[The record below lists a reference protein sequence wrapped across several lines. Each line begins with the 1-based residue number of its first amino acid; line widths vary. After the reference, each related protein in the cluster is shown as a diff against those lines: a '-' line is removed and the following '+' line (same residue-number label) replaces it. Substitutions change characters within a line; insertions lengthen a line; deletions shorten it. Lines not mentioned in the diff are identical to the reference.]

1 MEEKGFNDLSKKLNH
16 KKKQLITIIL
26 TVLTAVMALT
36 FVSCEKEVVPRDV
49 ELVLINPNTG
59 EPVEDGDT
67 VIVPDERTVI
77 DARVLD
83 KETGKVLT
91 SEDLK
96 FETIGRSL
104 RVYLYQIRSD
114 GKLGATITNY
124 LWPTREKIDTITS
137 MYGSDVYEMTLS
149 FDCRPDH
156 AGKDFVRYYKSKIT
170 YIRFHLIVS
179 DEEEKG

>member
-1 MEEKGFNDLSKKLNH
+1 MKKH
-16 KKKQLITIIL
+16 IISAVFI
-26 TVLTAVMALT
+26 VLAAVMALT

-59 EPVEDGDT
+59 EPLEDGDT

-77 DARVLD
+77 DARALD

-96 FETIGRSL
+96 IGRSL
-104 RVYLYQIRSD
+104 TVSLHPILD
-114 GKLGATITNY
+114 GKLGATMTNY
-124 LWPTREKIDTITS
+124 LWPTREEVNKIMS
-137 MYGSDVYEMTLS
+137 SYGSDEYKMTLW

-156 AGKDFVRYYKSKIT
+156 AGEGFVRYYKSEIT

-179 DEEEKG
+179 DEKEKV

>member
-1 MEEKGFNDLSKKLNH
+1 MKKYFM
-16 KKKQLITIIL
+16 IVVCM
-26 TVLTAVMALT
+26 VLAAVMVSA

-59 EPVEDGDT
+59 EPLEDGDT

-77 DARVLD
+77 DARALD

-96 FETIGRSL
+96 
-104 RVYLYQIRSD
+104 
-114 GKLGATITNY
+114 ATMTNY
-124 LWPTREKIDTITS
+124 LWPTREEVDKIMST
-137 MYGSDVYEMTLS
+137 YGSDEYEMMLS

-156 AGKDFVRYYKSKIT
+156 AGEDFVRYYKRKT
-170 YIRFHLIVS
+170 KYIRFRLIVS
-179 DEEEKG
+179 DEEEEVS

>member
-1 MEEKGFNDLSKKLNH
+1 MKKYFM
-16 KKKQLITIIL
+16 IVVCM
-26 TVLTAVMALT
+26 VLAAVMALT

-59 EPVEDGDT
+59 EPLEDGDT

-77 DARVLD
+77 DARALD

-104 RVYLYQIRSD
+104 TVSLHPILD
-114 GKLGATITNY
+114 GKLGATMTNY
-124 LWPTREKIDTITS
+124 LWPTREEVNKIMS
-137 MYGSDVYEMTLS
+137 SYGSDEYEMTLW

-156 AGKDFVRYYKSKIT
+156 AGEGFVRYYKSEIT

-179 DEEEKG
+179 DEKEKVS

>member
-1 MEEKGFNDLSKKLNH
+1 M
-16 KKKQLITIIL
+16 IVVCM
-26 TVLTAVMALT
+26 VLAAVMALT

-49 ELVLINPNTG
+49 ELVLINPNMG
-59 EPVEDGDT
+59 EPLEDGDT

-77 DARVLD
+77 DARALD

-104 RVYLYQIRSD
+104 TVSLHPILD
-114 GKLGATITNY
+114 GKLGATMTNY
-124 LWPTREKIDTITS
+124 LWPTREEVNKIMS
-137 MYGSDVYEMTLS
+137 VYGSDEYEMMLS

-156 AGKDFVRYYKSKIT
+156 AGEDFVRYYKRKT
-170 YIRFHLIVS
+170 KYIRFRLIVS
-179 DEEEKG
+179 DEEEEVS

>member
-1 MEEKGFNDLSKKLNH
+1 MKKYFM
-16 KKKQLITIIL
+16 IVVCM
-26 TVLTAVMALT
+26 VLAAVMALT

-59 EPVEDGDT
+59 EPLEDGDT

-77 DARVLD
+77 DARALD

-104 RVYLYQIRSD
+104 RVYLCPIILD
-114 GKLGATITNY
+114 GKLGATMTNY
-124 LWPTREKIDTITS
+124 LWPTREEVNKIMS
-137 MYGSDVYEMTLS
+137 VYGSDEYKMTVS

-156 AGKDFVRYYKSKIT
+156 AGEDFVRYYKRKT
-170 YIRFHLIVS
+170 KYIRFRLIVS
-179 DEEEKG
+179 DEEEEVS

>member
-1 MEEKGFNDLSKKLNH
+1 MKK
-16 KKKQLITIIL
+16 IIVM
-26 TVLTAVMALT
+26 TVFIVLTAIMALT
-36 FVSCEKEVVPRDV
+36 FVSCEKEVEPRDV

-59 EPVEDGDT
+59 EPVEDGDV

-77 DARVLD
+77 DARALD

-104 RVYLYQIRSD
+104 RVYLCPIVD

-124 LWPTREKIDTITS
+124 LWPTREDVGKIMS
-137 MYGSDVYEMTLS
+137 FYGSDEYEMTLS

-156 AGKDFVRYYKSKIT
+156 AGEDFVRYYKMKT
-170 YIRFHLIVS
+170 KYIRFRLIVS
-179 DEEEKG
+179 DEEREI